1 MRIAQIGTG
10 YWGRNHAR
18 VWKELKED
26 GIIEDVILVDI
37 NEKAVKP
44 LAENLGL
51 EYLTSVDDVPKD
63 VDAVDIVAPTPLH
76 FPLSKRFLEEGK
88 HVMVEKPMTSNSKEG
103 KELIKIAEETGLIL
117 MPGHLFRYHPAL
129 NNLKKMVSTGRFGR
143 IFYLKTV
150 RSALRVPRKDMG
162 VLLALAI
169 HDVDIYSY
177 ILKKEPESVMCTYQS
192 NFWEGIDDVAHISLE
207 YGSTH
212 GYIFESWLSP
222 VGTKI
227 REIQV
232 VGDQMSA
239 RIDYLKPDV
248 VEIYDSGIVPEN
260 GEYHVENEG
269 TRVITIPYKEPLRE
283 ELEDFIRS
291 IEMKKQPVAD
301 MYSGLKAVEIIEKA
315 EESAKKGMRISFK
328 L

>member
-1 MRIAQIGTG
+1 MKIAQIGTG

-18 VWKELKED
+18 VWKELKTD

-51 EYLTSVDDVPKD
+51 EYLTSPEDIPED
-63 VDAVDIVAPTPLH
+63 VDAIDIVAPTPLH
-76 FPLSKRFLEEGK
+76 FPLSKKFMEKGK
-88 HVMVEKPMTSNSKEG
+88 HILVEKPMTSNSKEG
-103 KELIKIAEETGLIL
+103 KELVRLAEETGLIL

-129 NNLKKMVSTGRFGR
+129 NEMKKMVSTGRFGR
-143 IFYLKTV
+143 VFYLKTI

-177 ILKKEPESVMCTYQS
+177 ILKKDPKSILCSYQS
-192 NFWEGIDDVAHISLE
+192 NFWEGIDDVAQINLD
-207 YGSTH
+207 YGGTW

-239 RIDYLKPDV
+239 RIDYLKPDI
-248 VEIYDSGIVPEN
+248 VEIYDSGLIPEN

-269 TRVITIPYKEPLRE
+269 NRVITIPYKEPLRA
-283 ELEDFIRS
+283 ELEDFIKS
-291 IEMKKQPVAD
+291 IESHKQPVAD
-301 MYSGLKAVEIIEKA
+301 MYSGLKAVEIIENA
-315 EESAKKGMRISFK
+315 MESAKKGERIH